1 MKSAGRLSLGSIH
14 IELLAIKWTLADI
27 AKNGC
32 STIFGTDNAN
42 AMAKN
47 SVLTGPK
54 DSFTLIIFA
63 FVQRKFT
70 VIVNQPTPIDKEDKN

>member
-14 IELLAIKWTLADI
+14 IELLEIKLTLADI

-32 STIFGTDNAN
+32 STIFCTDNAN

-47 SVLTGPK
+47 SV
-54 DSFTLIIFA
+54 
-63 FVQRKFT
+63 
-70 VIVNQPTPIDKEDKN
+70 